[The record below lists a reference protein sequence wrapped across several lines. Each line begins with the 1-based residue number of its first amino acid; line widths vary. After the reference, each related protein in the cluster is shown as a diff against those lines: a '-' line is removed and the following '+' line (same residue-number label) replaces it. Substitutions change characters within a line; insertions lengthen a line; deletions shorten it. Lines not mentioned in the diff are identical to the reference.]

1 MKDPELWN
9 EAGSPLKMVVSNSPR
24 VAAPRKLTFVESRS
38 TDEGRRDDS
47 LQQQAREVVNL
58 TKKGES
64 QATNASAVEEASL
77 IEGVVVGVEVTA
89 IQDNGEKAQE
99 DKVCMEVDVTEN
111 IREGMVPISMVKDGM
126 SSNSL
131 HETNGLSSN
140 HVEYVGTPGKKEDH
154 F

>member
-99 DKVCMEVDVTEN
+99 DKVCMEVDVIEN
-111 IREGMVPISMVKDGM
+111 IREGMVPISMV
-126 SSNSL
+126 
-131 HETNGLSSN
+131 
-140 HVEYVGTPGKKEDH
+140 
-154 F
+154 

>member
-1 MKDPELWN
+1 MRL
-9 EAGSPLKMVVSNSPR
+9 EAHSRWWLAILREWQP
-24 VAAPRKLTFVESRS
+24 PRKLTFVESRS

-64 QATNASAVEEASL
+64 QATNASAVGEASL

-99 DKVCMEVDVTEN
+99 DKVCMEVDVTE
-111 IREGMVPISMVKDGM
+111 ISGKAWSQSRWLRMV
-126 SSNSL
+126 
-131 HETNGLSSN
+131 
-140 HVEYVGTPGKKEDH
+140 
-154 F
+154 